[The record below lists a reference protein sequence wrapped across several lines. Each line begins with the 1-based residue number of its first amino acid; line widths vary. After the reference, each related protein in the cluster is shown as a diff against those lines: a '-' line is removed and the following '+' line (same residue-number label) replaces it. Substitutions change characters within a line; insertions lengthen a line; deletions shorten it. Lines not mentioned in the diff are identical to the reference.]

1 MSSHDFETSTSR
13 VDEGLTVIAARGE
26 LDIATVHKLRE
37 PLLDAVGEGRDGVVV
52 DLTDVR
58 FFASIGIE
66 ALLLAHERTRAGGG
80 VLKIVTPRLVR
91 RTLTSVG
98 LGEVL
103 ELHDTLEGA
112 LE

>member
-1 MSSHDFETSTSR
+1 MPPLDFETTTSR
-13 VDEGLTVIAARGE
+13 VAEGLTVIAARGE

-37 PLLDAVGEGRDGVVV
+37 PLLDAIGDGRGDVVV

-66 ALLLAHERTRAGGG
+66 VLLIAHERTRGGG
-80 VLKIVTPRLVR
+80 GTLKVVTPRLVR

-98 LGEVL
+98 LAQVL
-103 ELHDTLEGA
+103 DLHDTLDGA
-112 LE
+112 LT